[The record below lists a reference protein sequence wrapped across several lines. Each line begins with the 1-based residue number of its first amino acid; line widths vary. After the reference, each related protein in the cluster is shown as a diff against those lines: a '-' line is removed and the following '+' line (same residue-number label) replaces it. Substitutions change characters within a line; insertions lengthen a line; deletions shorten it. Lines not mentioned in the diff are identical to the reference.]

1 MTNHLNAS
9 AAIDTRAFH
18 PYMQYEALRA
28 SLSLMKV
35 QEFIEAHRRVG
46 YRAANLEPLGGNPA
60 VDMPELT
67 PEFYGLD
74 DMNIALSDIVLLD
87 IALSD
92 IDVPLNVT
100 TIEQLDQ
107 RLKKLYCG
115 AIGLDTSSMRDASR
129 RQWLIARMERELLAP
144 PPSQEQAA
152 SNHRRLTHAEQWERN
167 VQRAYPKA
175 KRFSLEGCESLL
187 PLMDTLVDM
196 AGRHGIGKLF
206 LGMPHRGR
214 LNLLVNLMDVPA
226 GDILQHFDTGTDT
239 GKPEY
244 DLPYHLGCSTVRQTP
259 NGPVALFLA
268 HNPSHLQSVYP
279 VVLGMARACQDE
291 QRLPESRCVPV
302 MIHGD
307 AAFSGQGVVM
317 ESLKLAQYSGYT
329 VQGTVH
335 IIVNNQIGFTTPNP
349 LNIHAHVYC
358 TDISRIVDAPVLH
371 VNADHPE
378 AVVQA
383 ARIAFDYR
391 MKFGADILIDL
402 IGYRRWGHAEQDTA
416 EITQPQ
422 LHDRIDR
429 HPSITTLHRQSAA
442 AGVSDADIALWQ
454 AEALALFERKNP
466 QPKDGAPLLAPV
478 QAPTH
483 AQAGPVSLERLQQ
496 LVTQMTTLPAQ
507 FNAHPIIGKLAEK
520 WRLAVTREDHAVDWC
535 FAENMAYASLLASG
549 HGVRISGMDVGR
561 GTFMHRHAVWHS
573 QQAAGAAAAAGKAAD
588 PAVRPSEFVPLRQ
601 VVAGQAAF
609 DIYNSPL
616 TEEAVLGFEYGYSVE
631 TVKHRLVIWEAQF
644 GDFVNGAQIM
654 VDQYISA
661 GEEKWGYRSALTML
675 LPHGYEGVG
684 PEHSSAYLSRF
695 LQLCADRNIRVAY
708 PSNSAQWF
716 HLLREQALAEERKP
730 LVVIAPKGT
739 LYSNQRS
746 FSPLAKLIDGRFL
759 AVLPDPDAISAEAV
773 TRVVLSSGKL
783 FYDLQAGR
791 ETTGVGTTALIR
803 IERLYPFPADE
814 LATELAKYSN
824 LVEVV
829 WAQEEDKNQG
839 AWQFFREHQED
850 VIPAGVSLRCVCRTA
865 TAAGARAS
873 TRQHLAGQLLLVAS
887 ALS

>member
-1 MTNHLNAS
+1 MTNHLNS
-9 AAIDTRAFH
+9 SVAIDTRSFH

-35 QEFIEAHRRVG
+35 QEFIEAHRRFG
-46 YRAANLEPLGGNPA
+46 YRAANLEPLGRRQTL
-60 VDMPELT
+60 DMQELT
-67 PEFYGLD
+67 PQFYGLD
-74 DMNIALSDIVLLD
+74 DTNIALSDIVLLD

-107 RLKKLYCG
+107 RLKKIYCG

-129 RQWLIARMERELLAP
+129 RQWLIARLERELLAP
-144 PPSQEQAA
+144 EASRDQAA
-152 SNHRRLTHAEQWERN
+152 SIHRRLTHAEEWERN
-167 VQRAYPKA
+167 VQRTYPKA

-196 AGRHGIGKLF
+196 AGTHGVGKLF

-226 GDILQHFDTGTDT
+226 GDILQHFDTETDT
-239 GKPEY
+239 GKIEY
-244 DLPYHLGCSTVRQTP
+244 DLPYHLGCSTKKQTP
-259 NGPVALFLA
+259 GGPVALFLA

-291 QRLPESRCVPV
+291 QHLPESRCMPV

-349 LNIHAHVYC
+349 LNINAHVYC

-371 VNADHPE
+371 VNADQPD

-391 MKFGADILIDL
+391 MQFGADILIDL

-416 EITQPQ
+416 AITQPQ
-422 LHDRIDR
+422 LHDSIDR
-429 HPSITTLHRQSAA
+429 HPSITALYRQATA
-442 AGVSDADIALWQ
+442 FVSKDDIALWQ
-454 AEALALFERKNP
+454 AEARALFNRKTP
-466 QPKDGAPLLAPV
+466 LTPVASEAAPLHAP
-478 QAPTH
+478 
-483 AQAGPVSLERLQQ
+483 AQGSAVSLQRLQQ
-496 LVTQMTTLPAQ
+496 LVKQMTTTPAD
-507 FNAHPIIGKLAEK
+507 FSAHPIIENLAAK
-520 WRLAVTREDHAVDWC
+520 WRHAVTREDNAVDWC
-535 FAENMAYASLLASG
+535 FAENMAYASLLADG

-573 QQAAGAAAAAGKAAD
+573 QHADLSQGA
-588 PAVRPSEFVPLRQ
+588 PAEFVPLRQ
-601 VVAGQAAF
+601 VVSGQAAF

-631 TVKHRLVIWEAQF
+631 TAKHRLPIWEAQF

-654 VDQYISA
+654 VDQYICA
-661 GEEKWGYRSALTML
+661 GEEKWGYQSALTML

-708 PSNSAQWF
+708 PSSSSQWF
-716 HLLREQALAEERKP
+716 HLLREQALSVERKP

-746 FSPLAKLIDGRFL
+746 FSPLEKLIEGRFH
-759 AVLPDPDAISAEAV
+759 AVLPDPDAISPEAV
-773 TRVVLSSGKL
+773 TRVVLASGKL

-791 ETTGVGTTALIR
+791 EKAGLTSTALIR
-803 IERLYPFPADE
+803 IERLYPFPAIE
-814 LATELAKYSN
+814 LAAELAKFGN
-824 LVEVV
+824 LKELV

-839 AWQFFREHQED
+839 AWQFFREQHED
-850 VIPAGVSLRCVCRTA
+850 VLPAGVSLRCVCRKA

-873 TRQHLAGQLLLVAS
+873 TRQHLADQLLLVAA